1 MEGNKALVKII
12 ETHQCPSGRM
22 EFVSHLL
29 NMTLE
34 KVNLQLEQENMQ
46 EFKYYKA
53 NKERYPDE
61 FKYAFNIFEEN
72 LRELQD
78 KITSDILNEI
88 FGGD

>member
-1 MEGNKALVKII
+1 M
-12 ETHQCPSGRM
+12 ETHQISGKLP
-22 EFVSHLL
+22 FISHLL
-29 NMTLE
+29 KMTLE
-34 KVNLQLEQENMQ
+34 KTNLQLEQENMQ
-46 EFKYYKA
+46 DFKYYKD

-78 KITSDILNEI
+78 KITSDILNEL